1 MVAKSHDAGTRV
13 QALALAEYGAPTK
26 VVADLTGLSTRS
38 INRLRK
44 TARERGYDP
53 EKSKIILTEYVAD
66 APRSGRPKT
75 GTPDKEEAVLNTVKK
90 DCSCYGREMST
101 AEPQA
106 PTPAGQARQDAE
118 PPTPKRA
125 SPARS
130 SSTSSVSA
138 FSDSKVHPARGRG

>member
-1 MVAKSHDAGTRV
+1 MVAKSHDLGTRV

-26 VVADLTGLSTRS
+26 VVVDITGLSTRS

-75 GTPDKEEAVLNTVKK
+75 TIPDKEEAVVNGVQK
-90 DCSCYGREMST
+90 DRSGREMSA

-106 PTPAGQARQDAE
+106 PRPAEQARQDSA
-118 PPTPKRA
+118 PPTPGRA
-125 SPARS
+125 PPARR
-130 SSTSSVSA
+130 SSTSSISA
-138 FSDSKVHPARGRG
+138 VSDSEVHPARGRG